1 MQVSLAR
8 LFALFFILYFG
19 FSSPVNSQ
27 SMAVQP
33 TPQHI
38 ISLPFSST
46 HSLPY
51 PTPER
56 QYRSDLWGSQLISNI
71 SEPALMVFE
80 PKAEKRNGAAV
91 ILAPGGGLYV
101 LSVMGEGV
109 QVAEWLVDKGFTVF
123 ILKYRLVPTTG
134 DGAAEISK
142 LLASNSSELFDKVGE
157 VLPFSIQDG
166 IEAMRH
172 VRGHAT
178 EYGIDPNRIGMMGF
192 SAGGAVAM
200 GVMYESEPEDH
211 PDFFV
216 PVYSWTTVYPV
227 QEAPLNAPP
236 MLVICATDD
245 GLDLAKGS
253 VELYQSWLQTGASA
267 GLIMY
272 SKGGH
277 GFGMRKQGLPSDDW
291 IERVYEWIVSEN
303 MVADKPE

>member
-1 MQVSLAR
+1 MQVSITGLI
-8 LFALFFILYFG
+8 ALSFILQFG

-33 TPQHI
+33 TPQTTI
-38 ISLPFSST
+38 TLPYRST

-80 PKAEKRNGAAV
+80 PDAEKRNGAAV

-123 ILKYRLVPTTG
+123 ILKYRLVPTSG

-142 LLASNSSELFDKVGE
+142 HLASNSSELFEKVEE

-166 IEAMRH
+166 IEAMKY
-172 VRGHAT
+172 VRGHASK
-178 EYGIDPNRIGMMGF
+178 YGIDPNRIGMMGF

-200 GVMYESEPEDH
+200 GVMYASEPQDR

-227 QEAPLNAPP
+227 QEAPVDAPP

-253 VELYQSWLQTGASA
+253 VELYQSWLRSGASA

-277 GFGMRKQGLPSDDW
+277 GFGMRKQGLPSDEW
-291 IERVYEWIVSEN
+291 IVRVYEWIISEN
-303 MVADKPE
+303 LVVDKAE